1 MRVAVVIP
9 ALNEA
14 ENLALLLPRV
24 RADRVIVA
32 DNGSDDGTGEIAAS
46 HGAIVVREDRRG
58 YGSAC
63 LAAIRHLEADPPDI
77 VVFLDADL
85 SDRPEHLPSLVTPIL
100 ADEADLV
107 LSVRVAERG
116 ALTRTQ
122 RWGNRLATTLIRAS
136 TGRRFADLGP
146 FRAIRWEL
154 LRSLRMED
162 PSWGWNVEMQMKAV
176 RAGARIVE
184 IPLPYGVR
192 ARGVSKISGRVRG
205 AARAGA
211 RILWAVNRYR

>member
-14 ENLALLLPRV
+14 ENLALLLPRL
-24 RADRVIVA
+24 RADRVIVV
-32 DNGSDDGTGEIAAS
+32 DNGSDDGTADVAAAL
-46 HGAIVVREDRRG
+46 GADIVVQPVRG

-63 LAAIRHLEADPPDI
+63 LAGLARLRADPPDV

-85 SDRPEHLPSLVTPIL
+85 SDRPEDLPSLITPI
-100 ADEADLV
+100 AAGEADLV
-107 LSVRVAERG
+107 LSRRQPARG
-116 ALTRTQ
+116 ALTGTQ
-122 RWGNRLATTLIRAS
+122 RWGNRLATSLIWAV

-146 FRAIRWEL
+146 FRAIRWSVLEKL
-154 LRSLRMED
+154 AMED
-162 PSWGWNVEMQMKAV
+162 PTWGWNVEMQIKAV
-176 RAGARIVE
+176 RQGWRIVE
-184 IPLPYGVR
+184 VPLPYAVR
-192 ARGVSKISGRVRG
+192 ATGESKISGRVRG

>member
-1 MRVAVVIP
+1 MGVAVVIP

-14 ENLALLLPRV
+14 ENLPLLLPRL

-46 HGAIVVREDRRG
+46 LGAIVVREERRG

-63 LAAIRHLEADPPDI
+63 LAAIARLRPDPPRV

-85 SDRPEHLPSLVTPIL
+85 SDRPEDLPSLVTPIL

-107 LSVRVAERG
+107 LSLRVPDRG

-122 RWGNRLATTLIRAS
+122 KWGNRLATTLIRAS

-154 LRSLRMED
+154 LESLRMED

-176 RAGARIVE
+176 HAGARIVE
-184 IPLPYGVR
+184 IPLPYAVR
-192 ARGVSKISGRVRG
+192 ARGASKISGRARG
-205 AARAGA
+205 AARAGI
-211 RILWAVNRYR
+211 RIVLAVNRYR